1 MSIGTIIFII
11 GIIITIGQSVVEKMG
26 KKKDTKPVVRKLQ
39 NFEKRVQQNIDKI
52 EQKSGTYKPAQ
63 QKVKD
68 DVKEVSPRLVQE
80 EKKVRLER
88 GSAVNQVEKVMIDKH
103 LTQQQKAHRLEAIKN
118 QDQIDSDGFKV
129 EITNENLVHS
139 LIMAELLG
147 PPKSKR

>member
-26 KKKDTKPVVRKLQ
+26 KKEDAKPIVRKLQ

-52 EQKSGTYKPAQ
+52 EQTSESYKPAQ
-63 QKVKD
+63 RKAREV
-68 DVKEVSPRLVQE
+68 VKEASPRLVQE
-80 EKKVRLER
+80 QKKARPER
-88 GSAVNQVEKVMIDKH
+88 MKAIDPVEKVLTDKH
-103 LTQQQKAHRLEAIKN
+103 LTQQQKAHRLEAIKS
-118 QDQIDSDGFKV
+118 QDLTETDGFKF

-139 LIMAELLG
+139 LIMAELLA